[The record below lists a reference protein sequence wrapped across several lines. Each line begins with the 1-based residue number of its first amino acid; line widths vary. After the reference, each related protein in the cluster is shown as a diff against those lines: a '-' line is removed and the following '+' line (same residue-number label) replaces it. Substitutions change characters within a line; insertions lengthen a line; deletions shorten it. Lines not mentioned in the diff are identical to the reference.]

1 MCNTTTTT
9 RTTTRTNKPTCRSLH
24 WLAKLDNGNGIV
36 EMRLTFEKRTEIH
49 RYFLTR
55 LPSDYGVAYRLEK
68 IGDDAS
74 VEGGERYDVNV
85 SARPTCECKGF
96 LRWGHCKHVDAC
108 TAITARE
115 TKPTTTPTT
124 KPVTKPAIPHDWQR
138 CEAPIV

>member
-1 MCNTTTTT
+1 MCNTSTSKTT
-9 RTTTRTNKPTCRSLH
+9 RSSSKPVSRLLR
-24 WLAKLDNGNGIV
+24 WLSRDEKGNGII
-36 EMRLTFEKRTEIH
+36 EMRITFEKRSEIH

-55 LPSDYGVAYRLEK
+55 LTSDFGTAFRLEK

-74 VEGGERYDVNV
+74 CTDGEIYAVCIDGTR
-85 SARPTCECKGF
+85 STCECKGF

-115 TKPTTTPTT
+115 TKPTVKPTTTPA
-124 KPVTKPAIPHDWQR
+124 PRRLER